1 MARVCRLFSGSS
13 GNSTFV
19 GNGDGGLLI
28 DAGVSAKRI
37 CEALDGIGTD
47 PQSIKGVFISHEHID
62 HIAGVRVF
70 CSKFGIPLFATK
82 GTLEVM
88 ERDGHI
94 NGKFDTFCLDEGDM
108 ELDGFKIEHFPI
120 SHDCAE
126 GCGYKIELPDGRTA
140 AVCTD
145 LGFVSEQVK
154 NALCSTD
161 LIFFESN
168 HDIDM
173 LKTGCYPYPLK
184 QRIMSH
190 IGHLSNDA
198 CAEALPMFVKSGTT
212 RIILSHLSE
221 HNNMPI
227 LAKRTAL
234 FFLKSEGMKEG
245 EDFLLSA
252 APKTGGEV
260 ICY

>member
-88 ERDGHI
+88 ERD
-94 NGKFDTFCLDEGDM
+94 
-108 ELDGFKIEHFPI
+108 
-120 SHDCAE
+120 
-126 GCGYKIELPDGRTA
+126 
-140 AVCTD
+140 
-145 LGFVSEQVK
+145 
-154 NALCSTD
+154 
-161 LIFFESN
+161 
-168 HDIDM
+168 
-173 LKTGCYPYPLK
+173 LKARG
-184 QRIMSH
+184 
-190 IGHLSNDA
+190 
-198 CAEALPMFVKSGTT
+198 
-212 RIILSHLSE
+212 
-221 HNNMPI
+221 
-227 LAKRTAL
+227 
-234 FFLKSEGMKEG
+234 
-245 EDFLLSA
+245 
-252 APKTGGEV
+252 
-260 ICY
+260 